1 MLRGSDAMYS
11 ERLLNRGNFLTR
23 LAHSRRY
30 LKTLSFVSDLRGA
43 VAVDF
48 GCGDAMLL
56 RRAYDQGL
64 IRAGYGIDADPQ
76 MRAASEEVFSGIP
89 GFQFL
94 APPTAEQVI
103 PPNSC
108 DLAICTETLEHVPD
122 NKKVLDSIRRY
133 CRSGARVIISA
144 PIEIGPSLLGKQ
156 LGRYLAG
163 LRGSYGYEKYTAREL
178 LAASLW
184 KPRAFESSH
193 SVPAADIRGHKGF
206 DYRELDSSIRERF
219 NVESLTFS
227 PLPVFGPLL
236 NSTAM
241 WQCRT
246 R

>member
-1 MLRGSDAMYS
+1 MYS
-11 ERLLNRGNFLTR
+11 ERLLTKGNFLTR

-30 LKTLSFVSDLRGA
+30 LKTLAFVADVRAA

-48 GCGDAMLL
+48 GCGDGALL
-56 RRAYDQGL
+56 RRAFDQGI

-76 MRAASEEVFSGIP
+76 MRAAAAEVFAGVA

-94 APPTAEQVI
+94 EPVAAEQAI
-103 PPNSC
+103 PPGTC

-122 NKKVLDSIRRY
+122 QRKVLDSIVRY

-163 LRGSYGYEKYTAREL
+163 LRGSYGYEKYTVREL
-178 LAASLW
+178 LAASLG

-193 SVPAADIRGHKGF
+193 SRDDVELKGHKGF
-206 DYRELDSSIRERF
+206 DYRELDASIRERLD
-219 NVESLTFS
+219 VARLTFS
-227 PLPVFGPLL
+227 PLPMFGKLL

-241 WQCRT
+241 WECRT

>member
-1 MLRGSDAMYS
+1 MYS
-11 ERLLNRGNFLTR
+11 ERLLTKGNFLTR

-30 LKTLSFVSDLRGA
+30 LKTLAFVSDLRGA

-48 GCGDAMLL
+48 GCGDGVLL
-56 RRAYDQGL
+56 RRAWDQGL

-76 MRAASEEVFSGIP
+76 MREAAQEAFAGIP

-94 APPTAEQVI
+94 SPADAEQAI
-103 PPNSC
+103 PTSSC

-122 NKKVLDSIRRY
+122 HKKVLDSIVRF
-133 CRSGARVIISA
+133 CRSGARVVLSA
-144 PIEIGPSLLGKQ
+144 PIEVGPSLLGKQ

-163 LRGSYGYEKYTAREL
+163 LRGSYGYEKYTVTEL
-178 LAASLW
+178 LAASMW
-184 KPRAFESSH
+184 NPRAFESSH
-193 SVPAADIRGHKGF
+193 SRDDVELKGHKGF
-206 DYRELDSSIRERF
+206 DYRELDASVRARF
-219 NVESLTFS
+219 NVDSLTFS
-227 PLPVFGPLL
+227 PLPLFGQFL